1 MSLNLIA
8 VIVINVIINVIVRAA
23 APTIAA
29 QSDAATVIDRAI
41 AAAGGVE
48 TLSRYP
54 VLSWNG
60 AATIHAGDRVV
71 NIVGT
76 WTLEP
81 PDRAVV
87 RTRRADQPSAS
98 PRALIVEGTQGW
110 TMVGDTR
117 TPLTAE
123 MLAAERDAF
132 YLYWLMRIVPLT
144 DPDMRLEAVPRAT
157 EGLDGVRVR
166 RASRPDVD
174 LFFDESGRLRRL
186 SLVTMDATTG
196 TRRRQNIRLEGESV
210 DNGVRWFK
218 TLVIHWE
225 DRPYFEL
232 AISDFQARRTP
243 GNPERGTRNQVPRSM
258 R

>member
-8 VIVINVIINVIVRAA
+8 VIVINVIVRAA

-29 QSDAATVIDRAI
+29 QSDAAKLIDRAI
-41 AAAGGVE
+41 AAAGGAE
-48 TLSRYP
+48 TLSKYP

-60 AATIHAGDRVV
+60 AATIHAGGRAVA
-71 NIVGT
+71 IVGT

-87 RTRRADQPSAS
+87 RTRLADQPSAS

-210 DNGVRWFK
+210 DNGVRWFRS
-218 TLVIHWE
+218 LVIHWE

-232 AISDFQARRTP
+232 TLSDFQARASRSTRSRPDGIEGGTP
-243 GNPERGTRNQVPRSM
+243 VGR
-258 R
+258 